1 MAAKVRL
8 LDTHPY
14 LARALFAI
22 STHPL
27 PGLGTL
33 AVDNR
38 WRLAYDP
45 DILDAWS
52 VPEIA
57 GVLYHEVL
65 HLLRDHAGRSGSR
78 VPEAWNAACDAEI
91 NDDLRPLIDQSK
103 KAYARVRP
111 YTLDKR
117 VQPCV

>member
-45 DILDAWS
+45 DILDACS
-52 VPEIA
+52 VP
-57 GVLYHEVL
+57 
-65 HLLRDHAGRSGSR
+65 
-78 VPEAWNAACDAEI
+78 
-91 NDDLRPLIDQSK
+91 
-103 KAYARVRP
+103 
-111 YTLDKR
+111 
-117 VQPCV
+117 

>member
-65 HLLRDHAGRSGSR
+65 HLLRDHAGRSGTR
-78 VPEAWNAACDAEI
+78 QPDAWNLACDAEI
-91 NDDLRPLIDQSK
+91 NDDLREESF
-103 KAYARVRP
+103 ARADGRKIGRAHV
-111 YTLDKR
+111 
-117 VQPCV
+117 